1 MLKAQR
7 GGNSGLHFGS
17 MTTFITSGGLE
28 ISPAGAHIVHAESPE
43 GELLFVSSA
52 SQYGEG
58 NAIRGGV
65 PIIAPWFGGLLG
77 LDPAHGWARRSAW
90 DVTEHDGQIHAEY
103 GRDGLLL
110 DIRANSTKNGFE
122 ITLRAY
128 NDTDEARTVQLAFH
142 PYFKVDDVEKIE
154 VRGLDGVDIL
164 NRLNDEVETQDGPV
178 TFDGEFDRIA
188 LGTPVVRIFDTD
200 RIITIEGDGHDSTV
214 VWNPG
219 ESRAST
225 VADIGEG
232 EWRDFVCVEPALL
245 GADQKGV
252 RVAPGQ
258 SVTVGMQVSV
268 EKRA

>member
-1 MLKAQR
+1 
-7 GGNSGLHFGS
+7 

-28 ISPAGAHIVHAESPE
+28 FSPAGAHIVHADSPE
-43 GELLFVSSA
+43 GELLYLSSA
-52 SQYGEG
+52 TKFGEG

-65 PIIAPWFGGLLG
+65 PLIAPWFGGLLG
-77 LDPAHGWARRSAW
+77 LEPSHGWARRSAW
-90 DVTEHDGQIHAEY
+90 DVTDENGQIHASY

-110 DIRANSTKNGFE
+110 DVRSSSTKVGFE
-122 ITLRAY
+122 ITMRLR

-142 PYFKVDDVEKIE
+142 PYFKVEDVEKIE

-164 NRLNDEVETQDGPV
+164 DRLNDEVETQDGAI
-178 TFDGEFDRIA
+178 TFEGEFDRIA
-188 LGTPVVRIFDTD
+188 LGTPVVRIFDTE

-219 ESRAST
+219 ESRASSM
-225 VADIGEG
+225 ADIGDG

-245 GADQKGV
+245 GADQQGV

-268 EKRA
+268 EKRS